1 MQLAGTCDGNRAVT
15 DIDHR
20 QLGRDSLF
28 LMADVRLFGSGGEH
42 KVRVRNLSAGGM
54 MAEGNVKVVRGTIIE
69 INLRNIGWIDGA
81 VAWIQDNRFGIAF
94 AEPIDPKLARA
105 PLSTQ
110 PDAHVPRYARPL
122 VPTVDAKRLRK
133 I

>member
-1 MQLAGTCDGNRAVT
+1 MTE
-15 DIDHR
+15 IDHR

-28 LMADVRLFGSGGEH
+28 LMADLRLFGSGGEH

-54 MAEGNVKVVRGTIIE
+54 MAEGNVKVSRGTVIE
-69 INLRNIGWIDGA
+69 INLRNIGWVDGN

-94 AEPIDPKLARA
+94 AEPIDPKLVRA
-105 PLSTQ
+105 PASAQ
-110 PDAHVPRYARPL
+110 PEANVPRYARPL
-122 VPTVDAKRLRK
+122 VPTVDTKRLRK

>member
-1 MQLAGTCDGNRAVT
+1 MT

-28 LMADVRLFGSGGEH
+28 LTADLRLFGSGGEH

-54 MAEGNVKVVRGTIIE
+54 MAEGNVKVSRGTVIE
-69 INLRNIGWIDGA
+69 VNLRNIGWVDGT

-94 AEPIDPKLARA
+94 AEPIDPKLVRA
-105 PLSTQ
+105 PASTQ
-110 PDAHVPRYARPL
+110 PDAVVPRYARPL
-122 VPTVDAKRLRK
+122 VSTVDTKRLCK

>member
-1 MQLAGTCDGNRAVT
+1 VT

-28 LMADVRLFGSGGEH
+28 LTADLRLAGNDVEH

-54 MAEGNVKVVRGTIIE
+54 MAEGHVNVAPGSAIE
-69 INLRNIGWIDGA
+69 INLRNLGWVDGA

-94 AEPIDPKLARA
+94 TQPIDPKLVRA
-105 PLSTQ
+105 PTAAPSDTT
-110 PDAHVPRYARPL
+110 VPRYARPL
-122 VPTVDAKRLRK
+122 VAAVDAKRLRK